1 MEIMVSEKY
10 AQKVLTD
17 EKNFSFEHG
26 VADVRSAGFEKAWI
40 IEANNVF

>member
-26 VADVRSAGFEKAWI
+26 VADVRNASFGEAWI
-40 IEANNVF
+40 IEANNVS